1 MMKLIIYNALCEHI
15 FDISSVGTFAQTTNK
30 NCVLHHV
37 AFKPFYT
44 SFLGLPQIHLLFTL

>member
-44 SFLGLPQIHLLFTL
+44 SFSGLP